1 MLSILLSSYAATLK
15 LLINL
20 NPLKLILPQPTSS
33 YFIAFYKQAEF
44 LIGFWSFIESFENE
58 FRFRRFLARPALDQ
72 CCQTLQLRLRV
83 AQVHLNS

>member
-1 MLSILLSSYAATLK
+1 MPDHLPVLLEQGDVDPVAAV
-15 LLINL
+15 
-20 NPLKLILPQPTSS
+20 
-33 YFIAFYKQAEF
+33 
-44 LIGFWSFIESFENE
+44 ESFENE